1 MISRVLA
8 ADLPRHVG
16 EQVRIAGWL
25 HRRRELKS
33 VTFLIVRDRS
43 GLAQAVLPADE
54 SPPGLPE
61 ETVIQVVGAVTASA
75 QAPGGAEIT
84 DPVVTPLSG
93 PATPPPFDLYRPS
106 VTASL
111 PTILDHAPTTLR
123 HPVLRAGFE
132 IAAASVAGFREAL
145 DGLGFTEVHTP
156 KIVESA
162 TESGAN
168 VFGIDYF
175 GRPAYLAQSPQFY
188 KQALVGVFERV
199 FEVGP
204 VFRAEPHDTARHLAQ
219 YTSLD
224 AELGFIADHHDVME
238 VLRDAV
244 AGMAASAGRRARSAL
259 DLLGVQAPEVPRRI
273 RRSISR
279 TRRS

>member
-8 ADLPRHVG
+8 ADLPAHVG

-43 GLAQAVLPADE
+43 GLAQVVLSSLTQREGADHR
-54 SPPGLPE
+54 GLPE
-61 ETVIQVVGAVTASA
+61 ETVVEVTGTAVAND
-75 QAPGGAEIT
+75 QAPGGVEVT
-84 DPVVTPLSG
+84 GSRVTPLSG
-93 PATPPPFDLYRPS
+93 PAAPPPFDLYRPA
-106 VTASL
+106 VTAGL
-111 PTILDHAPTTLR
+111 PTILDHAPVTLR
-123 HPVLRAGFE
+123 HPALRAGFE

-145 DGLGFTEVHTP
+145 DGMGCTEVHTP

-168 VFGIDYF
+168 VFGLDYF

-204 VFRAEPHDTARHLAQ
+204 AFRAEPHDTARHLAE

-224 AELGFIADHHDVME
+224 AELGFIAGYHDVMA
-238 VLRDAV
+238 VLRDAIAGMV
-244 AGMAASAGRRARSAL
+244 AGAATRAARA
-259 DLLGVQAPEVPRRI
+259 I
-273 RRSISR
+273 
-279 TRRS
+279 